1 MVTSRVLQVSQAGLR
16 LFPLS
21 TPGGGAAGSL
31 QDTCIDAANMQRMPR
46 DTTTAYHS
54 SNLRNILAS

>member
-16 LFPLS
+16 VFPLS

-31 QDTCIDAANMQRMPR
+31 QGTCIDAANMQRGCLLIPPLLSIAL
-46 DTTTAYHS
+46 T
-54 SNLRNILAS
+54 

>member
-31 QDTCIDAANMQRMPR
+31 QDTCIDAANMQRGYFAIPPLL
-46 DTTTAYHS
+46 TTA
-54 SNLRNILAS
+54 LT